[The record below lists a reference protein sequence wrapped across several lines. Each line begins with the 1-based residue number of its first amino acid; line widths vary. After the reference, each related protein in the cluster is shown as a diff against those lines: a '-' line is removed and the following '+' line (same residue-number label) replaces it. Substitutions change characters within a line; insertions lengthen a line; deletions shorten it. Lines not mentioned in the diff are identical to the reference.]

1 MFSHIIDTF
10 LMRIQRDWFSVR
22 RPFEI
27 KMLLPGIGGKP
38 EYYPVRVGEI
48 WGKNYECANFILTGV
63 IPEEWGGHEIVGCIN
78 SGGETMVLDGKGV
91 PSDALTD
98 ASVFDRDYK
107 KELIRLF
114 KKANGGEVVAV
125 HLECTAN
132 GLFGMD
138 TTNDPDVR
146 VDPAEGSFVSAFR
159 KAYFGCFNREL
170 YGLYHDV
177 NTLLSFYKYLKS
189 GDARGR
195 KIEAACNR
203 AIDIYCCNPANAA
216 EARKALSAVLA
227 WPASGSAVE
236 VTAVGHA
243 HIDTAWLWPLEQT
256 VKKIART
263 FAGQLALMKEY
274 KGYVFGASSAYHYE
288 ICKQEYPELYL
299 KVKDAVKKGTWE
311 LQGGLFVEADCNMP
325 NGESL
330 IRQFLYGKN
339 FFKEE
344 FGIEVNNLW
353 LPDVFGY
360 PGSLPQIIKK
370 CGCDFFL
377 TQKISWSDTNKF
389 PYHSFVWKGIDGTG
403 IFTHFPPEDTYNAY
417 MCSSRLL
424 TAQDN
429 YAQTTVNNEFLS
441 LYGIG
446 DGGAGPS
453 QDFVERA
460 LRLRDF
466 EGAPKVKFG
475 RACDFFDRMAKKDG
489 YPDWN
494 GELYLELHRGTYTT
508 QARNKRGNRFAE
520 QQLLELET
528 LFAMLPVEKY
538 PESLLDMLWKTVL
551 INQFHDIIPGSSVHR
566 VYEESSE
573 DYNAVFEMLERLRG
587 RFEAEAST
595 RDEDSITLVNT
606 LSTPVRELV
615 PLDWAGAES
624 EGVPVAVECGEALV
638 DIPALGTKILCRATG
653 KKLVRGKKKS
663 ESLVL
668 ENELIRYEFD
678 ENGML
683 VSVYDKELDR
693 EFLEGKGNVFT
704 LYADYPV
711 NYEAWEIDA
720 VYRNQKVE
728 TAHCIEISKICDGS
742 LFGRLRLRFTVGAS
756 TIDQQVTLLAGE
768 KMLSFETGIEWNE
781 SRKMLR
787 VGFETT
793 VDAPDAAYDIQ
804 FGYIKRANHTNTS
817 WEKAKFEQPH
827 QRYFDLSNAD
837 FGIAVLNDCKYGCR
851 VAGREIDLA
860 LLRAP
865 KYPDFHADIGS
876 HKLTYAIL
884 PHRGALIDS
893 NVMEKAANL
902 NRHARVFKG
911 IVRAE
916 MPFVLE
922 GGTVELSALKRGYR
936 TGNRILRLAET
947 QGRNTKTTV
956 VLKTSG
962 RLIETNMIEWSRGKA
977 FSAPDNRIELEFKPF
992 EVRTFIME

>member
-1 MFSHIIDTF
+1 MFSHILDTF
-10 LMRIQRDWFSVR
+10 LMRIQRDWFSER
-22 RPFEI
+22 LPFEI
-27 KMLLPGIGGKP
+27 KMLMPKLGGES

-48 WGKNYECANFILTGV
+48 WGKNYACSYFVLIGRV
-63 IPEEWGGHEIVGCIN
+63 PEAWAGNEIVGCIN
-78 SGGETMVLDGKGV
+78 SGGETMLLDENGV
-91 PSDALTD
+91 PADALTD

-107 KELIRLF
+107 KELVRLL
-114 KKANGGEVVAV
+114 KKAKGGEELVIR
-125 HLECTAN
+125 LECTAN

-138 TTNDPDVR
+138 ATNDPDVR
-146 VDPAEGSFVSAFR
+146 IDPAEGSFVSAFR

-170 YGLYHDV
+170 YGLYHDM
-177 NTLLSFYKYLKS
+177 NTLLSFYKFLKG
-189 GDARGR
+189 GDVKAK

-203 AIDIYCCNPANAA
+203 AIDVYRCDPKNA
-216 EARKALSAVLA
+216 EAARKELAGVLA
-227 WPASGSAVE
+227 WPAAGSACS

-256 VKKIART
+256 VKKIGRT

-288 ICKQEYPELYL
+288 VCKQEYPELYL

-311 LQGGLFVEADCNMP
+311 IQGGLFVEADCNMP

-339 FFKEE
+339 FFRAE
-344 FGIEVNNLW
+344 FGIEVKNMW

-360 PGSLPQIIKK
+360 PGGLPQIIKK

-377 TQKISWSDTNKF
+377 TQKISWNDTNKF
-389 PYHSFVWKGIDGTG
+389 PNHSFVWKGIDGTG
-403 IFTHFPPEDTYNAY
+403 VMTHFPPEDTYNAY

-424 TAQDN
+424 AAQDN
-429 YAQTTVNNEFLS
+429 YAQSAVNNEFLS

-475 RACDFFDRMAKKDG
+475 RACDFFDRMAKEEG

-508 QARNKRGNRFAE
+508 QARNKRNNRLAE
-520 QQLLELET
+520 QQLLELEA
-528 LFAMLPVEKY
+528 LFALLPADKY
-538 PESLLDMLWKTVL
+538 PESLLDMMWKTILV
-551 INQFHDIIPGSSVHR
+551 NQFHDIIPGSSVHR
-566 VYEESSE
+566 VYEESGE
-573 DYNAVFEMLERLRG
+573 DYKAVFEMAERLRN
-587 RFEAEAST
+587 RFEAETAA
-595 RDEDSITLVNT
+595 RDDDSITLVNT

-615 PLDWAGAES
+615 TLDWPGATAD
-624 EGVPVAVECGEALV
+624 GVPVPMASGEALV
-638 DIPALGTKILCRATG
+638 EVPPLGVKVLRRADGGKTTG
-653 KKLVRGKKKS
+653 RKKKS
-663 ESLVL
+663 DALVL
-668 ENELIRYEFD
+668 ENELIRYVFD
-678 ENGML
+678 VNGAL
-683 VSVYDKELDR
+683 VSVYDKELKR
-693 EFLEGKGNVFT
+693 EFLDGKGNVFT

-720 VYRNQKVE
+720 VYRNQTVE
-728 TAHCIEISKICDGS
+728 TAHCIEISKVCDNA
-742 LFGRLRLRFTVGAS
+742 LFGRLRIRFTVGGS
-756 TIDQQVTLLAGE
+756 TVEQEVTLLAGE

-781 SRKMLR
+781 TRKMLR
-787 VGFETT
+787 VGFEPA

-804 FGYIKRANHTNTS
+804 FGYIRRPNNTNTS

-851 VAGREIDLA
+851 VSGREIDLA

-865 KYPDFHADIGS
+865 KYPDFHADSGS
-876 HKLTYAIL
+876 HKLTYALL

-893 NVMEKAANL
+893 GVMEKAANL
-902 NRHARVFKG
+902 NRSARVFRG
-911 IVRAE
+911 EINAAF
-916 MPFVLE
+916 PFTLD
-922 GGTVELSALKRGYR
+922 GGTVEVSALKRGYR
-936 TGNRILRLAET
+936 SGNRVLRLAET
-947 QGRNTKTTV
+947 HGRHTRTAV
-956 VLKTSG
+956 VLKSPG
-962 RLIETNMIEWSRGKA
+962 RLTETNMIEWTRGET
-977 FSAPDNRIELEFKPF
+977 FSAADNRIELEFKPF